1 MINENI
7 LDEFGEVAPP
17 NIFTPFYT
25 EVNEVHQLN
34 GKLFCKVDSKAY
46 IIEWKIDL
54 SKKGSEVFSILNSN
68 ESGIRSIWRDHR
80 NKIIQFIIDSINEKN
95 KGIIPYFTE
104 INLREE

>member
-1 MINENI
+1 MVNNVI

-17 NIFTPFYT
+17 NILVPFYT

-54 SKKGSEVFSILNSN
+54 SQKGSEVFSILNSN
-68 ESGIRSIWRDHR
+68 EPEIRTIWRDHR
-80 NKIIQFIIDSINEKN
+80 NKIVQFILDSINEKN
-95 KGIIPYFTE
+95 KRIIPYFTK
-104 INLREE
+104 INLKEE

>member
-1 MINENI
+1 MIDDVI

-25 EVNEVHQLN
+25 EINEVHEVN

-54 SKKGSEVFSILNSN
+54 SQKGSEVFSILNIN
-68 ESGIRSIWRDHR
+68 EPEIRTIWRDHR
-80 NKIIQFIIDSINEKN
+80 NKIVQFILDSIREKN
-95 KGIIPYFTE
+95 KEIIPYFTE
-104 INLREE
+104 ILQKVN